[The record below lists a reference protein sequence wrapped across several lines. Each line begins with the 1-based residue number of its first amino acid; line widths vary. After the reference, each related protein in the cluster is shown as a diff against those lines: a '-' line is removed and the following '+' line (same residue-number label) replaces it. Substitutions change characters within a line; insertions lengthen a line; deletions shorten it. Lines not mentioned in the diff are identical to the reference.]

1 MPVPLRT
8 SFPLEMSEL
17 EYNSLLYEISGKIN
31 ADQLPRLVFIC
42 TGNIHEGA
50 EDSVQNVLKLF
61 KVLEEQSRLGIDNLE
76 TLKGILRILRAKSL
90 LKKVTEFEVKR
101 KGTLC

>member
-1 MPVPLRT
+1 MPVPLKT
-8 SFPLEMSEL
+8 SFRLEMSEL

-31 ADQLPRLVFIC
+31 ANQLPRLVFMC
-42 TGNIHEGA
+42 TWNIHKGA
-50 EDSVQNVLKLF
+50 QDSVQDVLKLF

-76 TLKGILRILRAKSL
+76 MLKEILRILKAKSL
-90 LKKVTEFEVKR
+90 LKKVKEFEENR

>member
-8 SFPLEMSEL
+8 TFLLEMSEL
-17 EYNSLLYEISGKIN
+17 EYNYLLYEISGKLN
-31 ADQLPRLVFIC
+31 SNQLEPLVFMCRKYIPK
-42 TGNIHEGA
+42 GVQ
-50 EDSVQNVLKLF
+50 DSIQDVLTLF

-76 TLKGILRILRAKSL
+76 MLKEILKILKTKSL

-101 KGTLC
+101 KGT